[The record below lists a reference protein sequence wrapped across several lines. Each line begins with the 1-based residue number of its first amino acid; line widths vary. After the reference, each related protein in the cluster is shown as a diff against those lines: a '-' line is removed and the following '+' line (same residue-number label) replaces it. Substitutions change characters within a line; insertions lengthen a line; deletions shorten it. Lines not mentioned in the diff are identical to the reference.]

1 MMGVDA
7 RRTCAMFNRIAR
19 HYDFANRVLS
29 CGVDLWWRRCMVREL
44 PPGDALDVLDLASGT
59 GDVAL
64 AVSRNRPGARVV
76 GCDIALEM
84 LRIGRK
90 KCRRTMVR
98 FCGGDA
104 TRLPFPAASFDC
116 VTMAFGLRNIPDRV
130 GCLAEIRRVLRPGGR
145 LLVLEFS
152 LPRSRVI
159 RWLYLAYFRRILPW
173 LGGMISGERSA
184 YQYLI
189 SSVQAFPSVGAVTET
204 MEKGGFQTAT
214 RQLTAGIATLY
225 VGSASQP
232 RS

>member
-1 MMGVDA
+1 
-7 RRTCAMFNRIAR
+7 
-19 HYDFANRVLS
+19 
-29 CGVDLWWRRCMVREL
+29 MVREL

-152 LPRSRVI
+152 LPRNRVI
-159 RWLYLAYFRRILPW
+159 RRLYLAYFRRILPW
-173 LGGMISGERSA
+173 LGGMISGDRPA

-189 SSVQAFPSVGAVTET
+189 SSVQAFPSVAAVTEA
-204 MEKGGFQTAT
+204 MEKGGFRTVA

-225 VGSASQP
+225 IGSASQP
-232 RS
+232 RN